1 MNTTPEAIVRE
12 FWRLMASNDFDSVKQ
27 VLSQDFVLEW
37 PQSRERIRGA
47 DNFARMNSEYPSSG
61 RWHFRINR
69 LLSQGD
75 AVVTQV
81 SLTDGTQSAEPI
93 SFFTVEQGRISRLVE
108 YWPDPFE
115 PQANRSHLVERMD

>member
-12 FWRLMASNDFDSVKQ
+12 FWRLMASNDFDSVRQ

-61 RWHFRINR
+61 RWQFQINR
-69 LLSQGD
+69 LLSQGE

-115 PQANRSHLVERMD
+115 PQANRSHLVERMG